1 MSEHTITVAGVAVD
15 TRHWIGGERVA
26 SAQTFPDV
34 SPIDGSTIGEI
45 SRGTAMEAAAAVA
58 AAKAAFPAWAATSRA
73 ERARILHAIADGV
86 EKRIEELSIV
96 ETTDNGALLRSH
108 RRGVMPRVAHNF
120 RFFAD
125 WLLKLEH
132 EDFETRGHTNH
143 VSWDPAGPSVLI
155 TPWNAPLMLATW
167 KVAPA
172 LAAGNTVILKPAEW
186 TPLTASLLADIA
198 AEAGL
203 PAGVLNVVQ
212 GYGSEIGDALTSHPD
227 VRRISFT
234 GSVPTA
240 KRIAESAAA
249 NLTPLSL
256 ELGGKSPLLVF
267 ADADLDLAV
276 DLAVEQ
282 YDNAGQVCLAATR
295 FLVEESVAEE
305 FTRRFVEKAGQLT
318 QGDPRGEATD
328 IGPNIHPL
336 QLEKIDG
343 FVQRAV
349 AAGARAV
356 IGGHRKDGQ
365 YYAPTLLTDVA
376 QDSEIVQE
384 EVFGP
389 VLTLQTFATEDE
401 AVRLANDTR
410 FGLAATLAT
419 GDPERAERVTAQ
431 LVAGT
436 VWTNCFFVR
445 DLQAPFGGSRHSGVG
460 REGGTWSFDFYCDLK
475 NTVDLAERMER
486 TMGEIVGAGLLAHVP
501 TIVLP
506 EETRLELNGGKEIT
520 LVTGLHQLRKDV
532 FERDDYDTVVVL
544 DSHWATTVEFV
555 VTAQQRRA
563 GLFTSE
569 ELPRGMCRMPY
580 DFPGDPELAH
590 NIAAS
595 SPTST
600 APGSP
605 RSRTSTCRSTT
616 PPPTCGSSWGR
627 GCPTSGG

>member
-1 MSEHTITVAGVAVD
+1 MTEHTLTVAGVTVD
-15 TRHWIGGERVA
+15 TRHWIGGRRVA
-26 SAQTFPDV
+26 SAGTFTDV
-34 SPIDGSTIGEI
+34 SPIDGKAIGAI
-45 SRGTAMEAAAAVA
+45 SRGTPAEAAEAVA
-58 AAKAAFPAWAATSRA
+58 AAKAAFPGWAATPRA

-86 EKRIEELSIV
+86 EKRLEELAVV

-125 WLLKLEH
+125 WLLTLDH

-143 VSWDPAGPSVLI
+143 VSWDPAGPCVLI
-155 TPWNAPLMLATW
+155 TPWNAPLMMASW

-172 LAAGNTVILKPAEW
+172 LAAGNTVVLKPAEW
-186 TPLTASLLADIA
+186 TPLTASLLADIT

-203 PAGVLNVVQ
+203 PAGVLNIVQ

-240 KRIAESAAA
+240 KHIAASSAP
-249 NLTPLSL
+249 NLTPTSF

-295 FLVEESVAEE
+295 ILVEESIAEE
-305 FTRRFVEKAGQLT
+305 FTRRFTEKAAGLT
-318 QGDPRGEATD
+318 QGDPRDEATD
-328 IGPNIHPL
+328 VGPNIHPR

-343 FVQRAV
+343 FVRRAV
-349 AAGARAV
+349 AAGARTV
-356 IGGHRKDGQ
+356 IGGHPGDGQ

-389 VLTLQTFATEDE
+389 VLTLQTFRDEDE

-419 GDPERAERVTAQ
+419 GDHERADRVTAQ

-436 VWTNCFFVR
+436 VWVNCFFVR
-445 DLQAPFGGSRHSGVG
+445 DLQAPFGGSRESGVG

-475 NTVDLAERMER
+475 NTV
-486 TMGEIVGAGLLAHVP
+486 
-501 TIVLP
+501 
-506 EETRLELNGGKEIT
+506 
-520 LVTGLHQLRKDV
+520 
-532 FERDDYDTVVVL
+532 
-544 DSHWATTVEFV
+544 
-555 VTAQQRRA
+555 
-563 GLFTSE
+563 
-569 ELPRGMCRMPY
+569 
-580 DFPGDPELAH
+580 
-590 NIAAS
+590 
-595 SPTST
+595 T
-600 APGSP
+600 APKGWKDH
-605 RSRTSTCRSTT
+605 
-616 PPPTCGSSWGR
+616 G
-627 GCPTSGG
+627 

>member
-1 MSEHTITVAGVAVD
+1 MTEHTLTVAGVAVD

-26 SAQTFPDV
+26 SAETFTDV
-34 SPIDGSTIGEI
+34 SPIDGRVLGEI
-45 SRGTAMEAAAAVA
+45 SRGTAAEAAAAVA
-58 AAKAAFPAWAATSRA
+58 AAKAAFPAWAATPRA
-73 ERARILHAIADGV
+73 ERARILHAVADGV
-86 EKRIEELSIV
+86 EKRIEDLAIV

-125 WLLKLEH
+125 RLLTLEH

-155 TPWNAPLMLATW
+155 TPWNAPLMLSTW

-172 LAAGNTVILKPAEW
+172 LAAGNTVVLKPAEW

-203 PAGVLNVVQ
+203 PAGVLNIVQ

-240 KRIAESAAA
+240 QRIMASAAA

-295 FLVEESVAEE
+295 ILVEVSVAEE
-305 FTRRFVEKAGQLT
+305 FTRRFAEKAAT
-318 QGDPRGEATD
+318 IVQGDPRDEATD
-328 IGPNIHPL
+328 IGPNIHER

-343 FVQRAV
+343 FVRRALD
-349 AAGARAV
+349 AGARAV
-356 IGGHRKDGQ
+356 IGGHRGDGR

-389 VLTLQTFATEDE
+389 VLTLQTFTTEEE

-419 GDPERAERVTAQ
+419 GDRDRAARVTRQ

-436 VWTNCFFVR
+436 VWVNCFFVR

-475 NTVDLAERMER
+475 NTV
-486 TMGEIVGAGLLAHVP
+486 
-501 TIVLP
+501 
-506 EETRLELNGGKEIT
+506 
-520 LVTGLHQLRKDV
+520 
-532 FERDDYDTVVVL
+532 
-544 DSHWATTVEFV
+544 
-555 VTAQQRRA
+555 
-563 GLFTSE
+563 
-569 ELPRGMCRMPY
+569 
-580 DFPGDPELAH
+580 
-590 NIAAS
+590 
-595 SPTST
+595 T
-600 APGSP
+600 APKGWKDH
-605 RSRTSTCRSTT
+605 
-616 PPPTCGSSWGR
+616 G
-627 GCPTSGG
+627 

>member
-1 MSEHTITVAGVAVD
+1 MSENTLTVAGVTVD

-26 SAQTFPDV
+26 SADTFVDV
-34 SPIDGSTIGEI
+34 SPIDGSVLGEI
-45 SRGTAMEAAAAVA
+45 ARGTAAEASAAVA
-58 AAKAAFPAWAATSRA
+58 AARAAFPGWAATPRA
-73 ERARILHAIADGV
+73 ERARILHAVADAV
-86 EKRIEELSIV
+86 EKRIEDLSIV
-96 ETTDNGALLRSH
+96 ETHDNGALLRSH

-125 WLLKLEH
+125 WLVGLGH
-132 EDFETRGHTNH
+132 DDFDTRGHTNH
-143 VSWDPAGPSVLI
+143 VSWDPAGPCVLI

-167 KVAPA
+167 KIAPA
-172 LAAGNTVILKPAEW
+172 LAAGNTVILKAAEW
-186 TPLTASLLADIA
+186 SPLTASLFADIA

-212 GYGSEIGDALTSHPD
+212 GYGAEAGSALVSHPD

-240 KRIAESAAA
+240 KTIAAAAAA
-249 NLTPLSL
+249 NLVPASF

-295 FLVEESVAEE
+295 ILVEETIAEE
-305 FTRRFVEKAGQLT
+305 FTRRFTEKASALR
-318 QGDPRGEATD
+318 QGDPRDETTD
-328 IGPNIHPL
+328 IGPTIHTR

-343 FVQRAV
+343 FVQRAL

-356 IGGHRKDGQ
+356 IGGRRGEGQ

-389 VLTLQTFATEDE
+389 VLTLQTFTDEDE

-410 FGLAATLAT
+410 FGLAATVAT
-419 GDPERAERVTAQ
+419 GDRGRAERVTDR

-436 VWTNCFFVR
+436 VWVNCFFVR

-475 NTVDLAERMER
+475 NTV
-486 TMGEIVGAGLLAHVP
+486 
-501 TIVLP
+501 
-506 EETRLELNGGKEIT
+506 
-520 LVTGLHQLRKDV
+520 
-532 FERDDYDTVVVL
+532 
-544 DSHWATTVEFV
+544 
-555 VTAQQRRA
+555 
-563 GLFTSE
+563 
-569 ELPRGMCRMPY
+569 
-580 DFPGDPELAH
+580 
-590 NIAAS
+590 
-595 SPTST
+595 T
-600 APGSP
+600 APKGW
-605 RSRTSTCRSTT
+605 RDH
-616 PPPTCGSSWGR
+616 G
-627 GCPTSGG
+627 

>member
-1 MSEHTITVAGVAVD
+1 MSYNTIVAGVSVD

-26 SAQTFPDV
+26 SAETFTDH
-34 SPIDGSTIGEI
+34 SPIDGQPIGEI
-45 SRGTAMEAAAAVA
+45 ARGGPAEARAAVA
-58 AAKAAFPAWAATSRA
+58 AAKAAFPGWAATPRA
-73 ERARILHAIADGV
+73 ERARLLHAIADGV
-86 EKRIEELSIV
+86 EKRIEELAIV

-125 WLLKLEH
+125 WLLTLEH
-132 EDFETRGHTNH
+132 DDFETRGHTNH
-143 VSWDPAGPSVLI
+143 VSWDPAGPCVLI

-172 LAAGNTVILKPAEW
+172 LAAGNTVVLKPAEW
-186 TPLTASLLADIA
+186 SPLTASLLAGIA

-212 GYGSEIGDALTSHPD
+212 GYGAEIGDALTSHPD

-240 KRIAESAAA
+240 QRIAASAAA

-282 YDNAGQVCLAATR
+282 YDNAGQVCLAGTR
-295 FLVEESVAEE
+295 LLVEESAAEE
-305 FTRRFVEKAGQLT
+305 FTRRFVAKASALQ
-318 QGDPRGEATD
+318 QGDPRDESTD
-328 IGPNIHPL
+328 VGPNIHPRQL
-336 QLEKIDG
+336 QKIDG
-343 FVQRAV
+343 FVQRAI

-356 IGGHRKDGQ
+356 IGGSRNDGQ
-365 YYAPTLLTDVA
+365 FYAPTLLTDVA
-376 QDSEIVQE
+376 QDSEVVQE

-389 VLTLQTFATEDE
+389 VLTLQTFADEDE

-436 VWTNCFFVR
+436 VWVNCFFVR
-445 DLQAPFGGSRHSGVG
+445 DLQAPFGGSRLSGIG

-475 NTVDLAERMER
+475 NTV
-486 TMGEIVGAGLLAHVP
+486 
-501 TIVLP
+501 
-506 EETRLELNGGKEIT
+506 
-520 LVTGLHQLRKDV
+520 
-532 FERDDYDTVVVL
+532 
-544 DSHWATTVEFV
+544 
-555 VTAQQRRA
+555 
-563 GLFTSE
+563 
-569 ELPRGMCRMPY
+569 
-580 DFPGDPELAH
+580 
-590 NIAAS
+590 
-595 SPTST
+595 T
-600 APGSP
+600 APKGWKDH
-605 RSRTSTCRSTT
+605 
-616 PPPTCGSSWGR
+616 G
-627 GCPTSGG
+627 

>member
-1 MSEHTITVAGVAVD
+1 MSSAITVAGVRVD

-26 SAQTFPDV
+26 SAGTFTDH
-34 SPIDGSTIGEI
+34 SPIDGGVLGEI
-45 SRGTAMEAAAAVA
+45 ARGGPAEAEAAVA
-58 AAKAAFPAWAATSRA
+58 AARAAFPAWAATPRA

-86 EKRIEELSIV
+86 DKRVEELAIV

-108 RRGVMPRVAHNF
+108 RHGVMPRVAHNF

-125 WLLKLEH
+125 WLLKLDH

-143 VSWDPAGPSVLI
+143 VTWDPAGPCVLI

-172 LAAGNTVILKPAEW
+172 LAAGNTVVLKPAEW
-186 TPLTASLLADIA
+186 SPLTASLLADIA

-240 KRIAESAAA
+240 KRIAASAAA

-282 YDNAGQVCLAATR
+282 FDNAGQVCLAATR
-295 FLVEESVAEE
+295 ILVEETVAEE
-305 FTRRFVEKAGQLT
+305 FTRRFTEKAGTLK
-318 QGDPRGEATD
+318 QGDPRDEATD
-328 IGPNIHPL
+328 IGPNIHPR

-349 AAGARAV
+349 AAGARTV
-356 IGGHRKDGQ
+356 VGGHRRDGQ
-365 YYAPTLLTDVA
+365 YYAPTLLTDVD
-376 QDSEIVQE
+376 QDAEIVQE

-389 VLTLQTFATEDE
+389 VLTLQTFADEEE
-401 AVRLANDTR
+401 AVRLANGTR
-410 FGLAATLAT
+410 FALAATVAT
-419 GDPERAERVTAQ
+419 GDPERAERVTGR

-436 VWTNCFFVR
+436 VWVNCFFVR
-445 DLQAPFGGSRHSGVG
+445 DLRAPFGGSRLSGVG
-460 REGGTWSFDFYCDLK
+460 REGGTWSFDFYCDVK
-475 NTVDLAERMER
+475 NTV
-486 TMGEIVGAGLLAHVP
+486 
-501 TIVLP
+501 
-506 EETRLELNGGKEIT
+506 
-520 LVTGLHQLRKDV
+520 
-532 FERDDYDTVVVL
+532 
-544 DSHWATTVEFV
+544 
-555 VTAQQRRA
+555 
-563 GLFTSE
+563 
-569 ELPRGMCRMPY
+569 
-580 DFPGDPELAH
+580 
-590 NIAAS
+590 
-595 SPTST
+595 T
-600 APGSP
+600 APGGW
-605 RSRTSTCRSTT
+605 RDH
-616 PPPTCGSSWGR
+616 G
-627 GCPTSGG
+627 

>member
-1 MSEHTITVAGVAVD
+1 MSAHLTTVAGVAVD
-15 TRHWIGGERVA
+15 TRHFIGGERIA
-26 SAQTFPDV
+26 STETFTDV
-34 SPIDGSTIGEI
+34 SPIDGSTLGEI
-45 SRGTAMEAAAAVA
+45 SWGTATEAAAAVA
-58 AAKAAFPAWAATSRA
+58 AAKAAFPGWAATPRA

-86 EKRIEELSIV
+86 EKRLEELAVV

-125 WLLKLEH
+125 WLLTLRH
-132 EDFETRGHTNH
+132 EDFATRGHTNH
-143 VSWDPAGPSVLI
+143 VSWDPAGPCVLI

-240 KRIAESAAA
+240 RRISASAAA

-267 ADADLDLAV
+267 ADADLDLAL

-295 FLVEESVAEE
+295 ILVEETVADE
-305 FTRRFVEKAGQLT
+305 FTRRFIDKTTRLR
-318 QGDPRGEATD
+318 QGDPRDEATD
-328 IGPNIHPL
+328 IGPNIHPR

-343 FVQRAV
+343 FVRRAL

-356 IGGHRKDGQ
+356 IGGHRGEGQ

-389 VLTLQTFATEDE
+389 VLTLQTFTSEDE

-410 FGLAATLAT
+410 FGLAATVAT

-436 VWTNCFFVR
+436 VWVNCFFVR

-475 NTVDLAERMER
+475 NTV
-486 TMGEIVGAGLLAHVP
+486 
-501 TIVLP
+501 
-506 EETRLELNGGKEIT
+506 
-520 LVTGLHQLRKDV
+520 
-532 FERDDYDTVVVL
+532 
-544 DSHWATTVEFV
+544 
-555 VTAQQRRA
+555 
-563 GLFTSE
+563 
-569 ELPRGMCRMPY
+569 
-580 DFPGDPELAH
+580 
-590 NIAAS
+590 
-595 SPTST
+595 T
-600 APGSP
+600 APKGWKDH
-605 RSRTSTCRSTT
+605 
-616 PPPTCGSSWGR
+616 G
-627 GCPTSGG
+627 